1 MARITYYLNGVNL
14 NTAGIVVESSTG
26 LIEMPDLKPRKESDW
41 AQMHGK
47 IIDTARPYIKE
58 REIKLNC
65 AWLITT
71 TGTINNVQA
80 AMNYV
85 RETLLNLGQ
94 QVRLVVKFPTLNNPL
109 VYNVIQQK
117 GVNFS
122 WKFSGSDVLLKF
134 TISLVE
140 PQPCKAVLKYT
151 AASASAQAT
160 LAFTVADGSTTFDID
175 WGDGT
180 TDYDVAGTASGTPTT
195 YSVSKTHT
203 YTGAAD
209 TDYYIIVSG
218 DVYKATI
225 TQGTNPNPV
234 LLWTL
239 K

>member
-1 MARITYYLNGVNL
+1 MERITYYLNGVSL
-14 NTAGIVVESSTG
+14 NTAGIVVKSSTG

-65 AWLITT
+65 AWMITT
-71 TGTINNVQA
+71 TGTISNVQA

-85 RETLLNLGQ
+85 RETLLNLGR
-94 QVRLVVKFPTLNNPL
+94 QVRLVVQFPTSVMSNPL
-109 VYNVIQQK
+109 VYNVIQSK

-122 WKFSGSDVLLKF
+122 WKFSGSEILLEF

-140 PQPCKAVLKYT
+140 PLPCKMVFKT
-151 AASASAQAT
+151 QPAT
-160 LAFTVADGSTTFDID
+160 GTMGATVQFQVADGSTTFDID
-175 WGDGT
+175 WGDGS
-180 TDYDVAGTASGTPTT
+180 TDYDVSGTYASSVYTLSKAHT
-195 YSVSKTHT
+195 YST
-203 YTGAAD
+203 TG
-209 TDYYIIVSG
+209 TYYIIVSG
-218 DVYKATI
+218 DVAKASNIVT
-225 TQGTNPNPV
+225 TGNNVT